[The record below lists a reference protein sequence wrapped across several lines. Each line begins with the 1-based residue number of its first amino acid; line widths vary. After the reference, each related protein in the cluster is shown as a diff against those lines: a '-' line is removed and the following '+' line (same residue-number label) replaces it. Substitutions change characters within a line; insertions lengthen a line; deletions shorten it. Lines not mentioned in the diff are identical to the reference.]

1 MSGDDVDRFRAI
13 RVKDELTSRYSGIFE
28 VTPAKA
34 PLDGKQV
41 YLWLIAP
48 PPTRSQLESSSSGLS
63 ASMTK
68 EERTKIDI
76 SGYVWSLVHTFTPTE
91 VGKEVGRIYVSD
103 VVALIDLAL
112 SGENPSLLTSLDG
125 AVARAKSRLARKR
138 QY

>member
-1 MSGDDVDRFRAI
+1 
-13 RVKDELTSRYSGIFE
+13 
-28 VTPAKA
+28 
-34 PLDGKQV
+34 
-41 YLWLIAP
+41 
-48 PPTRSQLESSSSGLS
+48 
-63 ASMTK
+63 MTK